1 MNIIGLNL
9 TNKDEFNNLNDS
21 EQERDREAREK
32 LNQELNEQT
41 LDDEDFMR
49 SKIHDD
55 DLAFGRE
62 DIEYDLNAPGGANG
76 EESIYSHKTT
86 TILDE
91 EKVSFMHIDH
101 LPNLD
106 NNSDESFGE

>member
-1 MNIIGLNL
+1 L
-9 TNKDEFNNLNDS
+9 
-21 EQERDREAREK
+21 
-32 LNQELNEQT
+32 
-41 LDDEDFMR
+41 
-49 SKIHDD
+49 
-55 DLAFGRE
+55 
-62 DIEYDLNAPGGANG
+62 GADG

-106 NNSDESFGE
+106 KDSDESFAE

>member
-1 MNIIGLNL
+1 M
-9 TNKDEFNNLNDS
+9 
-21 EQERDREAREK
+21 
-32 LNQELNEQT
+32 
-41 LDDEDFMR
+41 
-49 SKIHDD
+49 
-55 DLAFGRE
+55 AFGRE
-62 DIEYDLNAPGGANG
+62 DLEAPLGADG

-106 NNSDESFGE
+106 KDSDESFAE